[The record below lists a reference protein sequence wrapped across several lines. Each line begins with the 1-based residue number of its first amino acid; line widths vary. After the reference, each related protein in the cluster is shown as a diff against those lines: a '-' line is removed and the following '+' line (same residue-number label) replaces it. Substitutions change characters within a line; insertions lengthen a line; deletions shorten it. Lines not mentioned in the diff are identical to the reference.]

1 MMFTIKIVIK
11 NIKSVLKITFF
22 AQIVENSGQYLIKR

>member
-1 MMFTIKIVIK
+1 MFTIKIVIK
-11 NIKSVLKITFF
+11 NIKSVLKITF